1 LRSLAGFNLRGERKN
16 GKQQCRAIAA
26 SLGGWTIKSH
36 VWRQLLQADNIPGG
50 DLIRHA
56 RLYPG
61 IHAVKATPFFK
72 RLWAS
77 EATPFAKRLCPAMTT
92 IGPPRN
98 AAASGQIGI

>member
-26 SLGGWTIKSH
+26 SLGGLTIKSD

-61 IHAVKATPFFK
+61 IHAVKATQVQ
-72 RLWAS
+72 R
-77 EATPFAKRLCPAMTT
+77 R
-92 IGPPRN
+92 G
-98 AAASGQIGI
+98 